1 MATKLTSLVPSPKQ
15 RESLAKAVHLYHDQL
30 AACSTGSDYLAA
42 RGLVPEIAE
51 RWKLGYV
58 EEAVDETHE
67 RYVGRIAI
75 PYYTPAG
82 YANIAF
88 RCTHLPGEECKEI
101 QHHSKY
107 LCMSGMYRPMF
118 NAGILTRGHDIIYLV
133 EGEVNAM
140 IATFY
145 GLPAVALG
153 TNLRWETHW
162 SYMFDGPTRKVAL
175 CDGDSAD
182 PKTGKVAGLEFGEML
197 VDKIGAE
204 MVVFPQG
211 SDVAAFN
218 LERGSDELVR
228 YVKEAIDL

>member
-1 MATKLTSLVPSPKQ
+1 M
-15 RESLAKAVHLYHDQL
+15 
-30 AACSTGSDYLAA
+30 
-42 RGLVPEIAE
+42 PEIVE

-58 EEAVDETHE
+58 EEAIDETHNN
-67 RYVGRIAI
+67 YVGRISI

-101 QHHSKY
+101 PHHQKY

-118 NAGILTRGHDIIYLV
+118 NAGILTRGHEIIYLV
-133 EGEVNAM
+133 EGEINAM
-140 IATFY
+140 IATYY

-153 TNLRWETHW
+153 TNLRWEAQW

-175 CDGDSAD
+175 CDGDSVD
-182 PKTGKVAGLEFGEML
+182 PKTGKIAGQQFGEML

-204 MVVFPQG
+204 MVTFPQG
-211 SDVAAFN
+211 HDVASFN
-218 LERGSDELVR
+218 LDRGSDELVR
-228 YVKEAIDL
+228 YVKEAIDLAA